1 MVALLTMVSL
11 EVQPLRSSFGKVF
24 MGAAGTDAAPSDEDF
39 NRVSFL
45 SHFDGANNGVNNAFD
60 DGSTSN
66 HTITANGNVTQGSF
80 SPYRTNWGVDFP
92 DSDNNWVTVSSHAD
106 LAIGADDDYTF
117 EYFIF
122 FRNKAV
128 DQVVLDGRYA
138 NNYANGTFPILSIR
152 GLVDY
157 QGSAYDPVT
166 AGAVIWAPHSTGD
179 ASGLDNLV
187 SNDLMVFGAWN
198 HVAVVRSSGTVNLYL
213 NGTRQT
219 ANYTS
224 NTTVATQSVWK
235 LGDIHH
241 PTAVQTVQFK
251 NILSNFRYVKG
262 TAVYSGSSFTVPTSP
277 LTAITNTKL
286 LLFQSNRIVDNSAT
300 GHTLTV
306 NGSPTVTEFG
316 PSLSSRVYDPAV
328 NGASAYMDGT
338 GDSLSAASSADF
350 ALGTGDF
357 TVEFWVYQ
365 KEIKDYTIYFDYRNT
380 NNQAALYL
388 YQASNG
394 VFDLY
399 ISGTSHTFTPPSMLN
414 RWAHIAISRAS
425 STTKLFV
432 DGVQYLS
439 FSDST
444 NYVQASTFYV
454 GRYWQSDTYNVNGYM
469 CDFRFVKG
477 TAVYTSAFTL
487 PTTPLTAI
495 TNTKLLLNMADGQAI
510 DSAGQNNLTLYG
522 TAKTSTAQKKFG
534 TASLLLDGNSDYV
547 NLNTGFNM
555 AGGDFTFEMFVR
567 LNAINVGQILFDTRP
582 DGTNGLYHQ
591 LYIHNQNRI
600 LYVVSGAAKID
611 AAANTLN
618 LTTGT
623 WYHIAVCRSGTSTK
637 LFLDGTQK
645 GSTYSDSTVY
655 INSGKCLIGVASYG
669 NTGNWGNYY
678 MDDFR
683 ASNFARYTSNFT
695 APTEPFADKGQ

>member
-1 MVALLTMVSL
+1 
-11 EVQPLRSSFGKVF
+11 